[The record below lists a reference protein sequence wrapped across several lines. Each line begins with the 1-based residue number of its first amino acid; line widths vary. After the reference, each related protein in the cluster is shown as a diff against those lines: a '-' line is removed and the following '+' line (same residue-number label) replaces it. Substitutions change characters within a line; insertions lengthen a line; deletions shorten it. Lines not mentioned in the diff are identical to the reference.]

1 MHEQGA
7 KRGFLSLV
15 AELLSFE
22 LYFGFSSFSSP
33 PKQIRHAFSSIYAS
47 NCFILSLS

>member
-22 LYFGFSSFSSP
+22 LFFGFSSFSHRQNRYDMP
-33 PKQIRHAFSSIYAS
+33 
-47 NCFILSLS
+47 SLRSMLLIVSFCR